1 MQQLWSMINT
11 QQIIVLIPLFKISL
25 PANIAVIFNILMS
38 IAAFD
43 IIPTD
48 WLFDEIFS
56 DLQ

>member
-1 MQQLWSMINT
+1 MINT